1 MMTSDYMLFH
11 VNPLM
16 IHHRTKAA
24 RSVGGFRTM
33 KNPVPVGSN
42 QRIGWP
48 EADIKNVG
56 IANVLGAP
64 NNLV

>member
-24 RSVGGFRTM
+24 RSVGWLPDN
-33 KNPVPVGSN
+33 KKSVPVGSN
-42 QRIGWP
+42 QRIGWL
-48 EADIKNVG
+48 EADMKNVG
-56 IANVLGAP
+56 IANV
-64 NNLV
+64 